1 MAPPSLVLATTNPH
15 KVREIAEI
23 LTPLGITIEAAERP
37 LPEVIEDGETF
48 AANAYK
54 KAASAAAFLG
64 REALADDSGLVVEAL
79 GGEPGVHSARYG
91 GPGAGA
97 KGNNALLV
105 ARLEA
110 KEIET
115 PAAAFV
121 CHAVVVAPD
130 GTVVAEAEG
139 RVEGEIHWPPR
150 GREGFGYDPLFH
162 HPPSGCRM
170 SELTAEQKNAVS
182 HRGRALRALAARL
195 AQLGSL

>member
-1 MAPPSLVLATTNPH
+1 VEPRSLVLATTNLH

-23 LTPLGITIEAAERP
+23 LTPLGIRIEAADRP

-79 GGEPGVHSARYG
+79 GGEPGVHSARYA

-97 KGNNALLV
+97 KGNNALLA

-110 KEIET
+110 KGIER

-121 CHAVVVAPD
+121 CHAVIVAPD

-139 RVEGEIHWPPR
+139 RVEGEIRVPAR
-150 GREGFGYDPLFH
+150 GEEGFGYDPLFH
-162 HPPSGCRM
+162 HPPSDKRFA
-170 SELTAEQKNAVS
+170 ELTADEKNAVS
-182 HRGRALRALAARL
+182 HRARALLALADLYNRRF
-195 AQLGSL
+195 